1 MDRCIDR
8 MGPGCFFLGYI
19 HAFDVLLR
27 PLFGAIIGLIL
38 TTLIL
43 TYSLNKKF
51 RIFMDSLSLKSL
63 TLFHAWRIF
72 AGWVFLSFSD
82 RLPQTFI
89 NHAAYGDIISGFL
102 ALSVFLLMQKK
113 WSYYLFN
120 LVGLVDFFMAAGT
133 GLYLTFLGEPLMQHI
148 TWLPLIMIPL
158 WGVPISGF
166 IHVVSLA
173 RLGRMKHVRMHETVI
188 E

>member
-120 LVGLVDFFMAAGT
+120 LVGLVDFFYGRGHRFVPHFSWRAADAT
-133 GLYLTFLGEPLMQHI
+133 HYLAAADHDSVMGCTYFRVY
-148 TWLPLIMIPL
+148 TCCFSS
-158 WGVPISGF
+158 PI
-166 IHVVSLA
+166 
-173 RLGRMKHVRMHETVI
+173 R
-188 E
+188 